1 MSSFPFCS
9 FLYTEA
15 LKTILY
21 DVIPLGGS
29 RLAGLLL
36 VTTIVKHFENNLFR
50 LPAPELSTIG
60 FDRLGFRVKRE
71 KGTIYAHI
79 FLFWDAFFIEC

>member
-36 VTTIVKHFENNLFR
+36 VTTIVNHFENNLFQ
-50 LPAPELSTIG
+50 LHALELSTIV
-60 FDRLGFRVKRE
+60 FERLVFRIKRE
-71 KGTIYAHI
+71 NGSIYASI
-79 FLFWDAFFIEC
+79 FLFWDAFFH

>member
-36 VTTIVKHFENNLFR
+36 VTTIVKHFENNLFQ
-50 LPAPELSTIG
+50 LHALELSTIV
-60 FDRLGFRVKRE
+60 FERLVFRIKRE
-71 KGTIYAHI
+71 NGSIYASI
-79 FLFWDAFFIEC
+79 FLFWDAFFH

>member
-50 LPAPELSTIG
+50 LPAAELSAIV
-60 FDRLGFRVKRE
+60 FDRLGFRVKRG
-71 KGTIYAHI
+71 KGTYHLCSH
-79 FLFWDAFFIEC
+79 FLILRRLFD